1 MENMSRR
8 KFLKLGALSA
18 GLVTLAG
25 CATIK
30 KTPVGGGEFTT
41 SSAEEKVGKWG
52 MFIDMEKID
61 DIDAIAKICHE
72 EHNVPNVPE
81 TNHQVKWI
89 WAEPFHALFHDIS
102 HEGLQEKYNDVP
114 FVTTC
119 NHCRKPVC
127 VKVCPTQATFQSENG
142 GLILQDMHRCIGCR
156 NCMAACPYGS
166 RSFNFVEPR
175 DYIDHLNPEYP
186 TRMKGVVEKCD
197 FCYDR
202 LAKGKTP
209 LCAENSNGGIVVGD
223 LDNESSEIS
232 KLIRENMTI
241 VRGESYGTQ
250 PCVYYKV
257 SLAEGE
263 A

>member
-25 CATIK
+25 CASVK
-30 KTPVGGGEFTT
+30 KTPIGGGEFKHSADQTT
-41 SSAEEKVGKWG
+41 VGKWG
-52 MFIDMEKID
+52 MFIDMSQVDSID
-61 DIDAIAKICHE
+61 EIAQICHK
-72 EHNVPNVPE
+72 EHNVPTVPDKRHE
-81 TNHQVKWI
+81 VKWV
-89 WAEPFHALFHDIS
+89 WAEPFSALFRDIS
-102 HEGLQEKYNDVP
+102 HPGIQEKYADTP
-114 FVTTC
+114 FFTSC

-127 VKVCPTQATFQSENG
+127 VKVCPTQATFQSEDG
-142 GLILQDMHRCIGCR
+142 ITLQDMHRCIGCR

-166 RSFNFVEPR
+166 RSFNFVDPR
-175 DYIDHLNPEYP
+175 DYLKEINPEYP

-202 LAKGKTP
+202 LSKGLQP
-209 LCAENSNGGIVVGD
+209 LCAEHSEGVVVGD
-223 LDNESSEIS
+223 LDNENSEIS

-241 VRGESYGTQ
+241 VRGFSYGTE
-250 PCVYYKV
+250 PCCYYKV

>member
-102 HEGLQEKYNDVP
+102 HEGL
-114 FVTTC
+114 
-119 NHCRKPVC
+119 
-127 VKVCPTQATFQSENG
+127 
-142 GLILQDMHRCIGCR
+142 
-156 NCMAACPYGS
+156 
-166 RSFNFVEPR
+166 
-175 DYIDHLNPEYP
+175 
-186 TRMKGVVEKCD
+186 
-197 FCYDR
+197 
-202 LAKGKTP
+202 
-209 LCAENSNGGIVVGD
+209 
-223 LDNESSEIS
+223 
-232 KLIRENMTI
+232 
-241 VRGESYGTQ
+241 
-250 PCVYYKV
+250 
-257 SLAEGE
+257 
-263 A
+263 

>member
-61 DIDAIAKICHE
+61 DIDAIARICHE

-127 VKVCPTQATFQSENG
+127 VKVCPTQATFQSDNG

-202 LAKGKTP
+202 LAKGQMP
-209 LCAENSNGGIVVGD
+209 LCAENSDGIVVGD